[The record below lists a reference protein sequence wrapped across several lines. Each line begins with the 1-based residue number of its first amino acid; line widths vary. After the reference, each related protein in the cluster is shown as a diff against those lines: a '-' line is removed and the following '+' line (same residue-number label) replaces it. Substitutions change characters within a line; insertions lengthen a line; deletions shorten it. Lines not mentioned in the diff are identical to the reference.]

1 MAARNA
7 ALASAA
13 TAAGYASDIVQQM
26 GTAAFAG
33 QAAYLALIRQQ
44 TNASPDGA
52 LLDDRVKLQSF
63 AVGTN
68 RVPRD
73 MTARIHEGEMIVPKA
88 FNPATSGIG
97 NNTEMIAELRELRA
111 EVGRLRADVSKG
123 NENTKQLADQFDSV
137 SAGGNALATEV
148 MT

>member
-1 MAARNA
+1 
-7 ALASAA
+7 
-13 TAAGYASDIVQQM
+13 
-26 GTAAFAG
+26 
-33 QAAYLALIRQQ
+33 
-44 TNASPDGA
+44 
-52 LLDDRVKLQSF
+52 
-63 AVGTN
+63 
-68 RVPRD
+68 

-88 FNPATSGIG
+88 FNPATSGMGG

-111 EVGRLRADVSKG
+111 EVGRLRADVGKG